1 MAAHGTSTHSSDP
14 TVPARPPR
22 TTLALLRRSRTDPAA
37 REAAAHPRQHP
48 PESLDGIRAAASVMG
63 WVLWLL
69 LALTM
74 AAFLTFAPSML

>member
-1 MAAHGTSTHSSDP
+1 MAAHGTSTQSSDP
-14 TVPARPPR
+14 SVPARPAR
-22 TTLALLRRSRTDPAA
+22 TTLAPAQRIGTDPAA
-37 REAAAHPRQHP
+37 RAAAAHPRRSP

-69 LALTM
+69 LAFTT